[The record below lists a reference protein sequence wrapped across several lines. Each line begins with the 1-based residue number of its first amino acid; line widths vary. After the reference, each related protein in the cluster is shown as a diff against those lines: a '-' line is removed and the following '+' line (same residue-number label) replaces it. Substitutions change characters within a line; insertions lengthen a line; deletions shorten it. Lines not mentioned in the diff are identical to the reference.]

1 MTADP
6 RTLVPAA
13 TAANCAMNAASR
25 CVLQR
30 RLRVAAAGLLINR
43 ALGWLCE
50 QGEAKNF
57 SRHVC
62 KDAKV
67 AKRLGLTRQP
77 RQARRPR
84 VRARVPTATRA
95 QRSDSSDSGSVGSG
109 HSVATFSSDSEDGG
123 SVSGGGSGG
132 VGSLPHVGGSTGGS
146 GMKPIHEHDPLS
158 DLEVEPDIDLSLLNG
173 FVDGIPSPTA
183 PGDKKPW
190 DVPGHGEFGGLA
202 LWDEGV
208 GSAAADLLMDASGS
222 EGIGSPMVIGAAD
235 ALDMELDAEFL
246 DLVVGPDAGAEACSP
261 TIVQPPSGTLAV
273 GVPATAPDT
282 TVIVTPT
289 SVIGDPCLVDDDAA
303 VQAELDA
310 AMLASLANTDPVP
323 PAPSKDSSAS
333 MPSECGR
340 RVRARLAPTSKVALP
355 VAPSASTGAA
365 VVALAAVA
373 ATSAQSSP
381 TMSTVVDFKSQPS
394 MTNRRPAMPVGLN
407 RPASGAGAGAGAGS
421 GGGRGNVVMP
431 MDIKPSGF
439 DWIRGRVSVFMG
451 MFFLFYAVT
460 FVMQEA
466 MVGIDGISPQSAATP
481 PGDPAAPAQ
490 FNGATL
496 PEYAPEMAG
505 AVEET
510 DMLRKRTVPHASPA
524 PPSSAPTDAAA
535 DAAESVDE
543 ADALQFGGGASGGAA
558 LDGAAV
564 AAEAVATAAAPPA
577 QPQPRA
583 PTSGPM
589 IADSAADAAPVAT
602 AAERLPVTKSAAGG
616 AAGRGPTSE
625 PQAAMAAEASAP
637 SSAIG
642 VAAALLISAV
652 AALALT
658 AFSVVVYRHRVALFR
673 RCRRP
678 SPAAP
683 SYGRLPMVRA
693 L

>member
-1 MTADP
+1 MAQP
-6 RTLVPAA
+6 ALRCSLRNCGEQLVLMNKKRNRDRRP
-13 TAANCAMNAASR
+13 TYTCAR
-25 CVLQR
+25 GHCR
-30 RLRVAAAGLLINR
+30 K
-43 ALGWLCE
+43 LCNE
-50 QGEAKNF
+50 CGKQGEAKNF

-67 AKRLGLTRQP
+67 ATRLGLTRQP

-381 TMSTVVDFKSQPS
+381 SMSTVVDFKSQPS

-466 MVGIDGISPQSAATP
+466 MVGIDGISPQSASAP

-510 DMLRKRTVPHASPA
+510 DMLRKRSVPHASPA

-564 AAEAVATAAAPPA
+564 AAEAVATAAPPPA

-589 IADSAADAAPVAT
+589 IADSAAAAAPVAT
-602 AAERLPVTKSAAGG
+602 SAERLPVTKSAAGG
-616 AAGRGPTSE
+616 AGGRGPTSE
-625 PQAAMAAEASAP
+625 PQAAMAAEASPP

-658 AFSVVVYRHRVALFR
+658 SFSVVVYRHRVALFR

-678 SPAAP
+678 SSPAAP